1 MQNSNRTSGHLKVE
15 ILNGPLDT
23 SKLKFESDLWTPK
36 QKNERARCPEVG
48 LGILA
53 RIIRRS
59 VEHMKRMQ
67 NSLVFLGF
75 QARRHIRGD
84 IETEH
89 DQRDRSHKHF
99 SKIHLEKSRF
109 V

>member
-1 MQNSNRTSGHLKVE
+1 M
-15 ILNGPLDT
+15 NG
-23 SKLKFESDLWTPK
+23 
-36 QKNERARCPEVG
+36 RCPEVD

-53 RIIRRS
+53 RTIRRS
-59 VEHMKRMQ
+59 VEHTKSIQ

-89 DQRDRSHKHF
+89 DQRDRSHKHI
-99 SKIHLEKSRF
+99 SKIHLGISMFFFSREKLRF
-109 V
+109 HEFRVTPPQTCDQFRTSNGAADVL